1 MNGKELK
8 TMRIMTKT
16 QYDAV
21 CDIVMEQKRRLEEK
35 EAEITRLN
43 NQIAFLESLIKN
55 RVDVQIIDVNDK
67 QVKECFS
74 ELRFGD

>member
-1 MNGKELK
+1 
-8 TMRIMTKT
+8 MRIMTKT
-16 QYDAV
+16 QYEAV

-43 NQIAFLESLIKN
+43 KQIAFLESLIKN
-55 RVDVQIIDVNDK
+55 RVDVQIIDVNDN
-67 QVKECFS
+67 QVKEYFS

>member
-1 MNGKELK
+1 
-8 TMRIMTKT
+8 MRIMTKT

-35 EAEITRLN
+35 EAEIVRLN
-43 NQIAFLESLIKN
+43 NQIAFLESLLKN
-55 RVDVQIIDVNDK
+55 RVDVQIIDVNDNK
-67 QVKECFS
+67 VKECFS

>member
-1 MNGKELK
+1 
-8 TMRIMTKT
+8 MRIMTKT

-35 EAEITRLN
+35 EAEIERLN

-55 RVDVQIIDVNDK
+55 RVDVQIIDVNDN
-67 QVKECFS
+67 QVRECFS

>member
-1 MNGKELK
+1 
-8 TMRIMTKT
+8 MRIMTKT

-21 CDIVMEQKRRLEEK
+21 CDIVMDQKRRLEEK
-35 EAEITRLN
+35 EAEIERLN

-55 RVDVQIIDVNDK
+55 RVDVQIIDCNDS

>member
-1 MNGKELK
+1 
-8 TMRIMTKT
+8 MRIMTKT

-35 EAEITRLN
+35 EAEIERLN
-43 NQIAFLESLIKN
+43 KQIAFLESLIKH
-55 RVDVQIIDVNDK
+55 RVDVQIIDVNDT

>member
-1 MNGKELK
+1 
-8 TMRIMTKT
+8 MRIMTKT

-43 NQIAFLESLIKN
+43 NQITFLESLIKN
-55 RVDVQIIDVNDK
+55 RVDVQIIDVNDN

>member
-1 MNGKELK
+1 
-8 TMRIMTKT
+8 MRIMTKT

-35 EAEITRLN
+35 EAEIERLN
-43 NQIAFLESLIKN
+43 NQIAFLESLLKHM
-55 RVDVQIIDVNDK
+55 VDVQIYYIND
-67 QVKECFS
+67 QQIKEGFS

>member
-1 MNGKELK
+1 
-8 TMRIMTKT
+8 MRIMTKS

-43 NQIAFLESLIKN
+43 KQIAFLESLLKHK
-55 RVDVQIIDVNDK
+55 VDVEIIDVNDN

-74 ELRFGD
+74 DLRFGD

>member
-1 MNGKELK
+1 
-8 TMRIMTKT
+8 MRIMTKT
-16 QYDAV
+16 QYEAV

-35 EAEITRLN
+35 EAEIARLN

-55 RVDVQIIDVNDK
+55 RVDVQIIDVNDN

>member
-1 MNGKELK
+1 
-8 TMRIMTKT
+8 MRVMTKK
-16 QYDAV
+16 QYEAV

-35 EAEITRLN
+35 EAEIERLN

-55 RVDVQIIDVNDK
+55 RVDVQIIDVNDT

>member
-1 MNGKELK
+1 
-8 TMRIMTKT
+8 MRIMTKT

-21 CDIVMEQKRRLEEK
+21 CDIVIEQKRRLEEK
-35 EAEITRLN
+35 EAEIRRLN

-55 RVDVQIIDVNDK
+55 RVDVQIIDVNDN
-67 QVKECFS
+67 QIKECFS

>member
-1 MNGKELK
+1 
-8 TMRIMTKT
+8 MRIMTKT
-16 QYDAV
+16 QYEAV

-35 EAEITRLN
+35 EAEIERLN

-55 RVDVQIIDVNDK
+55 RVDVQIIDVNDN
-67 QVKECFS
+67 QVKDCFS

>member
-1 MNGKELK
+1 
-8 TMRIMTKT
+8 MRIMTKT

-55 RVDVQIIDVNDK
+55 RVDVQIIDVNDN

>member
-1 MNGKELK
+1 
-8 TMRIMTKT
+8 MRIMTKT

-35 EAEITRLN
+35 EAEIERLN

-55 RVDVQIIDVNDK
+55 RVDVQIIDVNDN

-74 ELRFGD
+74 DLRFGD

>member
-1 MNGKELK
+1 
-8 TMRIMTKT
+8 MRIMTKT

-35 EAEITRLN
+35 EAEIARLN

-55 RVDVQIIDVNDK
+55 RVDVQIIDVNDN

>member
-1 MNGKELK
+1 
-8 TMRIMTKT
+8 MRIMTKT
-16 QYDAV
+16 QYEAV

-55 RVDVQIIDVNDK
+55 RVDVQIIDVNDN

>member
-1 MNGKELK
+1 
-8 TMRIMTKT
+8 MRIMTKT

-35 EAEITRLN
+35 EAEIVRLN

-55 RVDVQIIDVNDK
+55 RVDVQIIDVNDN

>member
-1 MNGKELK
+1 
-8 TMRIMTKT
+8 MRIMTKT

-35 EAEITRLN
+35 ETEIERLN

-55 RVDVQIIDVNDK
+55 RVDVQIIDVNDN

-74 ELRFGD
+74 DLRFGD

>member
-1 MNGKELK
+1 
-8 TMRIMTKT
+8 MRIMTKT

-35 EAEITRLN
+35 EAEIERLN
-43 NQIAFLESLIKN
+43 NQIAFLESLIKH
-55 RVDVQIIDVNDK
+55 RVDVQIIDVQDQ

-74 ELRFGD
+74 KLRFGD

>member
-1 MNGKELK
+1 
-8 TMRIMTKT
+8 MRIMTKT

-35 EAEITRLN
+35 EAEIERLH
-43 NQIAFLESLIKN
+43 NQIDFLESLLKHK
-55 RVDVQIIDVNDK
+55 VDVQIYDIND
-67 QVKECFS
+67 QQIKEGFS

>member
-1 MNGKELK
+1 
-8 TMRIMTKT
+8 MRIMTKT

-35 EAEITRLN
+35 EAEIERLN

-55 RVDVQIIDVNDK
+55 RVDVQIIDVNDN

>member
-1 MNGKELK
+1 
-8 TMRIMTKT
+8 MRIMTKT

-55 RVDVQIIDVNDK
+55 RVDVQIIDINDN

>member
-1 MNGKELK
+1 
-8 TMRIMTKT
+8 MRRMTKT

-35 EAEITRLN
+35 EAEIRRLN
-43 NQIAFLESLIKN
+43 NHIAFLESLIKN
-55 RVDVQIIDVNDK
+55 RVDVQIIDVNDN

>member
-1 MNGKELK
+1 
-8 TMRIMTKT
+8 MRIMTKT

-55 RVDVQIIDVNDK
+55 KVDVQIIDVNDN

>member
-1 MNGKELK
+1 
-8 TMRIMTKT
+8 MRIMTKT

-55 RVDVQIIDVNDK
+55 RVDV
-67 QVKECFS
+67 
-74 ELRFGD
+74 

>member
-1 MNGKELK
+1 
-8 TMRIMTKT
+8 MRIMTKT

-35 EAEITRLN
+35 EAEIAKLN
-43 NQIAFLESLIKN
+43 NQILFLESLLKHK
-55 RVDVQIIDVNDK
+55 VDVQIYDIND
-67 QVKECFS
+67 QQIKEGFS

>member
-1 MNGKELK
+1 
-8 TMRIMTKT
+8 MRIMTKT

-43 NQIAFLESLIKN
+43 KQIAFLESLLKH
-55 RVDVQIIDVNDK
+55 RVDVEIIDVND
-67 QVKECFS
+67 QQLKEGFS